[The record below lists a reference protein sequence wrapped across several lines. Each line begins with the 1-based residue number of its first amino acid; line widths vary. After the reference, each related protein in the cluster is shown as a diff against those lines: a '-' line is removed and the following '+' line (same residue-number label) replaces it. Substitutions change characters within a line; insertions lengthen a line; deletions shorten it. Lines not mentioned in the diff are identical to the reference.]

1 MFTTL
6 SGVPDATPRVP
17 PPSLIL
23 RVRDAGP
30 IGSVSGFGRA
40 SWPGSMTIRVHGAS
54 AAPEAGGVWAAASPE
69 SGVRAGTI
77 TVSVLVVSPPH
88 AARTRQRPL
97 AAANV
102 ERIDQ
107 EAVVGG
113 HQAELDRSECRLAAA
128 VVGDLVV
135 RARDR
140 APRSRLDLDVG
151 ERVGRTGELRE
162 LAAVLLE
169 RGGPA
174 HVGPRWRA
182 ALEVGREERVEGRD
196 VLAGVG
202 RLVSAQHVAHRRGAD
217 RC

>member
-6 SGVPDATPRVP
+6 SGVPVATPRVP

-23 RVRDAGP
+23 RVPDPGP
-30 IGSVSGFGRA
+30 MGSVSGFGRA
-40 SWPGSMTIRVHGAS
+40 SCPGSITMRVHGWS
-54 AAPEAGGVWAAASPE
+54 PAPEADGVWAAASPE
-69 SGVRAGTI
+69 SVVRAGTI

-88 AARTRQRPL
+88 AARTRQRLL

-107 EAVVGG
+107 EALVGG
-113 HQAELDRSECRLAAA
+113 HQAELDRSECRLAA

-140 APRSRLDLDVG
+140 ARRSRLDLDVG